1 MSGGGG
7 NEPFPTQGGD
17 VGRGARAREAVTT
30 APRRLEVG
38 RIGEVVP
45 RADGVPK
52 TTGRFAYAS
61 DLWAAGMLWGHT
73 VRSPHAHARIVAID
87 IGEALAMSGVHAV
100 LTHDDVPGQ
109 KLYGLEFPDQPVL
122 AIDRVRYFG
131 EPVALVAAEHPEQ
144 ARRAAEK
151 VRVEYEPLEPVIDPR
166 SATEREPLH
175 PDRPTMG
182 HGYRADPRPNVV
194 RHLVIRHG
202 DADAPADVS
211 VEGEYEVGIQD
222 QAFLG
227 PESGLAIPDGEGGVD
242 IHVATQWLHVDRD
255 QVAPCLGLQPEQVRI
270 HLAGV
275 GGAFGGR
282 EDLSMQIH
290 GALLALHTARPVK
303 LVYGREESF
312 VGHVHRHPARIW
324 MKHRATRAGRLVSVQ
339 ARILLDGGA
348 YASSST
354 AVTSNA
360 ASFACGPYD
369 VPNALIESTCV
380 YTNNPPCGAMR
391 GFGAV
396 QTCFAA
402 EAQMDK
408 LAAAL
413 DIDPV
418 ELRLLN
424 ALAPGDTLPTGQVVS
439 GSLPV
444 AEVIR
449 RAAALEVPPPEELPR
464 DPIRLPGGAGN
475 TTRGQGVKRGTGFAV
490 GFKNIC
496 YSEGFDDFCAARV
509 VLTGDAAEIHCA
521 AAEVGQG
528 VDGVIRQVA
537 RTELAMDDVTI
548 APVGTARVDSAG
560 SASAS
565 RLTYM
570 VAGAVQL
577 ACRAALEERSRTGAR
592 EIDVERVYHH
602 PRTWPLDPETGQT
615 TGERSHVALAVSAM
629 RVVAEV
635 DVELGLTRVVWIGTA
650 QDVGKA
656 INPQAVEGQIE
667 GGTAQGL
674 GLALMEEIQTRDG
687 LITNAS
693 FTDYLIPTALDMPPV
708 VSELIEVPEPD
719 APYGV
724 KGVGEPPTVVST
736 AAIVSA
742 LRDATGRG
750 LTRVPVRPDDIVGL
764 GLPPE
769 GADPADRGVAT
780 LFPQHQRRPAGEQQ
794 DPDHPRPVERDRR
807 HAEPAEAVD
816 RGSDDQIAGDHEPD
830 RGGDPDLRRGERDRE
845 DDERAE
851 DAAEP
856 HPERLV
862 DRRADAVQAAARDEQ
877 HQDPGRAGDERREA
891 DRLDRAHP
899 IAEATE
905 DRGLDRPGEA
915 GRDRHHD
922 CERSAAG
929 HRSTLLGSSCS
940 RAKESTWSARS
951 SCTRVTSTRSATNST
966 WTSSSVRFRRTFR
979 HGKIVAHP
987 GRRGSAST
995 TTPSSS
1001 FRTWSRSS
1009 RSANSPEFAATG
1021 KDAATMGIPFSAQV
1035 VVIDE

>member
-1 MSGGGG
+1 VS
-7 NEPFPTQGGD
+7 
-17 VGRGARAREAVTT
+17 TT
-30 APRRLEVG
+30 TPRRLEIG

-45 RADGVPK
+45 RTDGIPK
-52 TTGRFAYAS
+52 TNGQFAYAS
-61 DLWAAGMLWGHT
+61 DLWQAGMLWGHT
-73 VRSPHAHARIVAID
+73 VRSPHAHARIVEVDLSA
-87 IGEALAMSGVHAV
+87 ALAMPGVHAV

-109 KLYGLEFPDQPVL
+109 KTYGLEFPDQPVL
-122 AIDRVRYFG
+122 AIDRVRYYG
-131 EPVALVAAEHPEQ
+131 EPIVLVAAEHPEQ

-151 VRVEYEPLEPVIDPR
+151 VRIEYEPLELVSDPER
-166 SATEREPLH
+166 ATEREPLH

-182 HGYRADPRPNVV
+182 HGYRDDPRPNVV
-194 RHLVIRHG
+194 RHIVIRHG
-202 DADAPADVS
+202 DPEARADVT
-211 VEGEYEVGIQD
+211 VEGIYEVGIQD

-227 PESGLAIPDGEGGVD
+227 PESGLAVPDGEGGVD

-255 QVAPCLGLQPEQVRI
+255 QVAPCLGLEPEQVRI

-290 GALLALHTARPVK
+290 GAMLALHTGRPVK

-312 VGHVHRHPARIW
+312 VGHVHRHPAKIW
-324 MKHRATRAGRLVSVQ
+324 AEHRATREGRLVCVRM
-339 ARILLDGGA
+339 RILLDGGA

-369 VPNALIESTCV
+369 VPNALIESTSV

-396 QTCFAA
+396 QSCFAA
-402 EAQMDK
+402 EAQMDR
-408 LAAAL
+408 LSAVL
-413 DIDPV
+413 GIDPV

-424 ALAPGDTLPTGQVVS
+424 ALAPGDRLPTGQVIR

-449 RAAALEVPPPEELPR
+449 RAAALEPPAPEELPR

-475 TTRGQGVKRGTGFAV
+475 TTRGEGVKHGIGFAV

-509 VLTGDAAEIHCA
+509 VLARDSAEIHCA

-528 VDGVIRQVA
+528 VNGVILQVA
-537 RTELAMDDVTI
+537 RTELGLDDVTV
-548 APVGTARVDSAG
+548 APAGTVRVDSSG
-560 SASAS
+560 SSSAS

-570 VAGAVQL
+570 AAGAVQL
-577 ACRAALEERSRTGAR
+577 ACRAALEERDRTGAA
-592 EIDVERVYHH
+592 EVDVERVYHH
-602 PRTWPLDPETGQT
+602 GRTWPLDPETGQT
-615 TGERSHVALAVSAM
+615 TGERSHVAFAVAAM
-629 RVVAEV
+629 RVVTEV

-708 VSELIEVPEPD
+708 VSELIEDPEPD

-742 LRDATGRG
+742 LRDATGRE

-764 GLPPE
+764 
-769 GADPADRGVAT
+769 
-780 LFPQHQRRPAGEQQ
+780 
-794 DPDHPRPVERDRR
+794 
-807 HAEPAEAVD
+807 
-816 RGSDDQIAGDHEPD
+816 
-830 RGGDPDLRRGERDRE
+830 
-845 DDERAE
+845 
-851 DAAEP
+851 
-856 HPERLV
+856 
-862 DRRADAVQAAARDEQ
+862 
-877 HQDPGRAGDERREA
+877 
-891 DRLDRAHP
+891 
-899 IAEATE
+899 
-905 DRGLDRPGEA
+905 
-915 GRDRHHD
+915 
-922 CERSAAG
+922 
-929 HRSTLLGSSCS
+929 
-940 RAKESTWSARS
+940 
-951 SCTRVTSTRSATNST
+951 
-966 WTSSSVRFRRTFR
+966 
-979 HGKIVAHP
+979 
-987 GRRGSAST
+987 
-995 TTPSSS
+995 
-1001 FRTWSRSS
+1001 
-1009 RSANSPEFAATG
+1009 
-1021 KDAATMGIPFSAQV
+1021 
-1035 VVIDE
+1035 